1 MTTKSPLEI
10 RHLYT
15 LLTLARTGSFTETG
29 RLLHLTQSAI
39 SYQIKAL
46 EEHYR
51 VKIFE
56 RKTLPPRFT
65 MAGQSLLELARVV
78 QDQVSST
85 EHDLERIAR
94 AEAGQLR
101 ITVSCH
107 SSFDWLLPANE
118 RFHERYPGVL
128 LDFVMG
134 WPTDPVTML
143 KQGIADVII
152 AEEVDEPA
160 VVQQPMFSFEV
171 MAVLPKGHALLAK
184 PFLTAADFA
193 NDTLITYP
201 LPDNRLDVVHKVL
214 QPAGITPPRRTNE
227 FTAAIV
233 QLVALGHGLATL
245 PAFGV
250 ADYAK
255 RGYVEVRPI
264 TEHGLYCDLFAI
276 IRPES
281 ARIGY
286 VAAYLDEIRT
296 AGTRHVA
303 QIWQPA
309 GAA

>member
-1 MTTKSPLEI
+1 MTTRSPLEI
-10 RHLYT
+10 RHLHT

-39 SYQIKAL
+39 SYQIKVL

-65 MAGQSLLELARVV
+65 MAGQSLLELAKVV
-78 QDQVSST
+78 QEVVNST

-118 RFHERYPGVL
+118 QFHASYPGVL

-143 KQGIADVII
+143 RQGIADVII
-152 AEEVDEPA
+152 AEAVDEA
-160 VVQQPMFSFEV
+160 SVVQQPMFSFEV
-171 MAVLPKGHALLAK
+171 VAVLPKGHPLLAK
-184 PFLTAADFA
+184 PFLTAEDFA
-193 NDTLITYP
+193 GDTLITYP
-201 LPDNRLDVVHKVL
+201 LPDAQLDVVHKVL
-214 QPAGITPPRRTNE
+214 QPAGITPPRRTSE

-250 ADYAK
+250 ADYAR
-255 RGYVEVRPI
+255 RGHVEVRRI
-264 TEHGLYCDLFAI
+264 TEPGLFCDLYAI

-281 ARIGY
+281 ARIAY
-286 VAAYLDEIRT
+286 VEAYLEEIRT
-296 AGTRHVA
+296 AGTRHAA
-303 QIWQPA
+303 QVWSHA
-309 GAA
+309 